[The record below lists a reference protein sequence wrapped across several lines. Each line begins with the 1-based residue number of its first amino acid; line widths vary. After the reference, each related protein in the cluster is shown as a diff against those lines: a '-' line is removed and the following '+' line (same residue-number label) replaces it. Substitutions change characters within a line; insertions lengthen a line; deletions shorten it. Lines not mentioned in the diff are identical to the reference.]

1 MSIRAKISRQIL
13 AWSEGAE
20 VACGWA
26 KAVEF
31 AARYSASFER
41 DFMLNETAI
50 SRHLQMLKKED
61 IGSVT
66 ACKTEQFSKKNCRG
80 KYRLL
85 LKKISSCL
93 ACTTFCALVDCFY
106 LSTKTLVANLTSI
119 AQHQDGH
126 E

>member
-1 MSIRAKISRQIL
+1 
-13 AWSEGAE
+13 
-20 VACGWA
+20 
-26 KAVEF
+26 
-31 AARYSASFER
+31 
-41 DFMLNETAI
+41 MLNETAI